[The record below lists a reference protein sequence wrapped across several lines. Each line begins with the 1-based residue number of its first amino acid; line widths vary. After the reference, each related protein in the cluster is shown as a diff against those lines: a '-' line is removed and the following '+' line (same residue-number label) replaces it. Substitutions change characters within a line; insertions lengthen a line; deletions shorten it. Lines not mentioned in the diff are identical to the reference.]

1 MWFDVVKVRLD
12 QAYQM
17 GKLVC
22 SLDPEEYPGWALQL
36 IVPHLIRPEGRTEC
50 VHIAYLNVVTKSHR
64 VERKVLQAG
73 NGRVGQR
80 SVGVLV

>member
-36 IVPHLIRPEGRTEC
+36 IVPCLIRPKGRAEC
-50 VHIAYLNVVTKSHR
+50 VHIVYLNVITKSHR
-64 VERKVLQAG
+64 AQREVLQAG
-73 NGRVGQR
+73 NGRVRRR
-80 SVGVLV
+80 SVGVFV